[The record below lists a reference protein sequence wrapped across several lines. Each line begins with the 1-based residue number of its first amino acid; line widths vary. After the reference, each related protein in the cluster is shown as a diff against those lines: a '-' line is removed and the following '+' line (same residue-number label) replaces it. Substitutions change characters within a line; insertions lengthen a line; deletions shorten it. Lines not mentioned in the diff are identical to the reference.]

1 MKLFEVAGNDVGTIR
16 SFLAVKQGEGAK
28 VVPFAALKGYLENI
42 GISTPDGLI
51 AVKNE
56 IDSAGDVIKDI
67 DDSGNVHIRGSGDTA
82 DQDNPLDSQGGSMID
97 QMAKSGA
104 KDAFK

>member
-1 MKLFEVAGNDVGTIR
+1 MKLFEVASNDVGTVR

-28 VVPFAALKGYLENI
+28 VVPFAALKSYLENI

-56 IDSAGDVIKDI
+56 IDPAGDVIKDI
-67 DDSGNVHIRGSGDTA
+67 DDNGNVRIRGASDTN
-82 DQDNPLDSQGGSMID
+82 DQDAPLDTRGGSMID

-104 KDAFK
+104 RDAFK

>member
-1 MKLFEVAGNDVGTIR
+1 MRLFEVADNDVGSVR
-16 SFLAVKQGEGAK
+16 SYLAVKQGEGASQ
-28 VVPFAALKGYLENI
+28 VPFAALKRPLEQL

-56 IDSAGDVIKDI
+56 IDPAGDVIKDI
-67 DDSGNVHIRGSGDTA
+67 DDNGTIHLRSSRDKNP
-82 DQDNPLDSQGGSMID
+82 QDDPMSQGGSMINA
-97 QMAKSGA
+97 MAKSGA